1 MNLQGSY
8 KSKGQRVLFEQG
20 LWIGKGGQDSV
31 SLFFLLSRCKE
42 MHLMLV
48 CKIMNTLICMLLMQ
62 VSSLFHYN
70 NAYYHILNWS
80 WKLTRRIKN

>member
-48 CKIMNTLICMLLMQ
+48 CKMMNYLYAFDASFLFI
-62 VSSLFHYN
+62 SL
-70 NAYYHILNWS
+70 
-80 WKLTRRIKN
+80 